1 MLDDTA
7 LWRELKSFKGDWDRW
22 SVEERLAAAVTAF
35 VSAMSTSVVLINSL

>member
-7 LWRELKSFKGDWDRW
+7 LWRELKSFKGDRDRW

-35 VSAMSTSVVLINSL
+35 VSAVSTSVVLINSL

>member
-22 SVEERLAAAVTAF
+22 SLEERLAARVTAF
-35 VSAMSTSVVLINSL
+35 ASVLSISMMLVDSL